1 MEKIQIPLVDQY
13 DRHLNYLRISITDRC
28 NLQCMY
34 CMPQEGL
41 PKLKHEE
48 ILTYEEI
55 LRLARIAIKLGVR
68 KIRLTGGDPFM
79 RKGVFDFLPRLI
91 ALSGLEDVSL
101 TTNGICLRENLEK
114 LRSFGIKRLNVSLD
128 TLQREKYKNITGYDG
143 FEAVWEGIELA
154 VKLGF
159 HPVKVNVVVIKGLN
173 DNEIFDFARLSFR
186 YPFHVRF
193 IEYMAVGVT
202 DSDMPLHHI
211 PSSQIKEQL
220 EGLGELIP
228 IPKSAYGGPAER
240 FKFRDAPGEIGIIS
254 PVTNHFCHMC
264 NRLRLTASG
273 GLRPCLLFDREEDLR
288 GPLRNGASDSDLA
301 AIFLKAASK
310 KPHEHDSV
318 SEQTTPFSG
327 QMSSIGG

>member
-1 MEKIQIPLVDQY
+1 MEKTQIPLVDQY

-114 LRSFGIKRLNVSLD
+114 LKSFGIKRLNVSLD

-173 DNEIFDFARLSFR
+173 DDEIFDFARLSFQ

-240 FKFRDAPGEIGIIS
+240 FKFRGAPGEIGIIS

>member
-1 MEKIQIPLVDQY
+1 MEKTQIPLVDQY

-143 FEAVWEGIELA
+143 FEAVWEGIGLA

-173 DNEIFDFARLSFR
+173 DDEIFDFARLSFQ

-240 FKFRDAPGEIGIIS
+240 FKFRGAPGEIGIIS

>member
-1 MEKIQIPLVDQY
+1 
-13 DRHLNYLRISITDRC
+13 
-28 NLQCMY
+28 
-34 CMPQEGL
+34 MPQEGL

-114 LRSFGIKRLNVSLD
+114 LKSFGIKRLNVSLD

-173 DNEIFDFARLSFR
+173 DDEIFDFARLSFQ

-240 FKFRDAPGEIGIIS
+240 FKFRGAPGEIGIIS

>member
-1 MEKIQIPLVDQY
+1 MEKTQIPLVDQY

-128 TLQREKYKNITGYDG
+128 TLQREKYKKITGYDG
-143 FEAVWEGIELA
+143 FEAVWEGIGLA

-173 DNEIFDFARLSFR
+173 DDEIFDFARLSFQ

-193 IEYMAVGVT
+193 IEYMAVGFT

-220 EGLGELIP
+220 EGLGALIP

>member
-1 MEKIQIPLVDQY
+1 MEKTQIPLIDQY

-48 ILTYEEI
+48 VLTYEEI

-91 ALSGLEDVSL
+91 ALSGLEDVSI

-128 TLQREKYKNITGYDG
+128 TLQRERYKNITGYDG
-143 FEAVWEGIELA
+143 FQAVWEGIELA

-173 DNEIFDFARLSFR
+173 DDEIFDFARLSFQ

-211 PSSQIKEQL
+211 PSSQIREQL
-220 EGLGELIP
+220 KGLGELIP

-240 FKFRDAPGEIGIIS
+240 FKFRGAPGEIGIIS

-288 GPLRNGASDSDLA
+288 RPLRNGASDSDLA

-310 KPHEHDSV
+310 KPHEHDSI
-318 SEQTTPFSG
+318 SEQAAPFSG